1 MIVTLSSMQC
11 EISYVFTQVG
21 NSTYLYEYFLLIFL
35 TWLILSV
42 DVQATVPTYMSAHAL
57 VQQISALQSDL
68 LSLQSEL
75 ENTLP
80 ADRKR
85 CINEL

>member
-1 MIVTLSSMQC
+1 
-11 EISYVFTQVG
+11 
-21 NSTYLYEYFLLIFL
+21 
-35 TWLILSV
+35 
-42 DVQATVPTYMSAHAL
+42 MSAHAL

-75 ENTLP
+75 ESTLP